1 MDANNA
7 IKLLTE
13 LYDSVKLIFSA
24 FVLFLIRMKKGLD
37 AEKNPREIVKELVS
51 KYIPAKPKRISLR
64 LYWDKKRSLI
74 NLIGDNLNQKME
86 YSQTIDFT
94 SFGRGV
100 VEAYKKVYGKLREI
114 PVSFRETVYRNE
126 KVVLDLYPTGSA
138 GIFDIFIDYK

>member
-1 MDANNA
+1 
-7 IKLLTE
+7 
-13 LYDSVKLIFSA
+13 
-24 FVLFLIRMKKGLD
+24 MKKGLD
-37 AEKNPREIVKELVS
+37 AKKNPREIVKELVS
-51 KYIPAKPKRISLR
+51 KYISAKPKRISLK
-64 LYWDKKRSLI
+64 LYWDKKHSLI

-100 VEAYKKVYGKLREI
+100 VEAYKEVYGELKEI